1 MDFRLF
7 VRIYGHCEV
16 RSTVA
21 IPTEESETLGDCRVA
36 YGSSQ

>member
-1 MDFRLF
+1 
-7 VRIYGHCEV
+7 V